1 MKEDFCKST
10 VQFIFKFLAM
20 KTYQILA
27 FLLLNFIILCDFNVL
42 AQKKVLKRRRK
53 IVPSSLIKSYQN
65 DDETSVVTRH
75 DRNGR
80 CK

>member
-1 MKEDFCKST
+1 
-10 VQFIFKFLAM
+10 M

-27 FLLLNFIILCDFNVL
+27 FLLLDFIILSDFNVL

>member
-1 MKEDFCKST
+1 
-10 VQFIFKFLAM
+10 M

-27 FLLLNFIILCDFNVL
+27 FLLLDFIILSDFNVL

-65 DDETSVVTRH
+65 DDDETSVVTRH